1 MNVFTVDKERISFEN
16 LIERINQLETDITR
30 LKAKILTESQADKYL
45 DLNCASTF
53 LGMSQRSFYRILERG
68 EIGFT
73 RIGKNRKVLIS
84 DLKAYLDKRA
94 IAAQESIL

>member
-30 LKAKILTESQADKYL
+30 LKAKILTESQGDKYL
-45 DLNCASTF
+45 DLNCASNY
-53 LGMSQRSFYRILERG
+53 LGLSQRSFYRVLERG
-68 EIGFT
+68 ELGFA
-73 RIGKNRKVLIS
+73 RIGKNRKVLLS
-84 DLKAYLDKRA
+84 DLDAYIEKRK

>member
-30 LKAKILTESQADKYL
+30 LNAKILTESQGDKYL
-45 DLNCASTF
+45 DLNCASNY
-53 LGMSQRSFYRILERG
+53 LGLSQRSFYRVLERG
-68 EIGFT
+68 ELGFA
-73 RIGKNRKVLIS
+73 RIGKNRKVLLS
-84 DLKAYLDKRA
+84 DLDAYIEKRK